1 MNMQKLLQQA
11 QDMQTRM
18 QQELEDTSAEASVGG
33 GLVTVVMDGHKHLLS
48 IEIDPEALDPED
60 PSLLEDLLVSAFNQA
75 SKKMDEILRVKVGAI
90 ATSMPSIF

>member
-11 QDMQTRM
+11 QDMQDRM
-18 QQELEDTSAEASVGG
+18 QRELEDTSAEASVGG
-33 GLVTVVMDGHKHLLS
+33 GIVSVVMDGHKHLMS
-48 IEIDPEALDPED
+48 ISIDPEALDPED
-60 PSLLEDLLVSAFNQA
+60 TSFLEDLVVAAYNQA